1 MDIRINF
8 VDNWEKK
15 DIDLKE
21 LEIALETGNS
31 TRYNNSK
38 LNKIASKWK
47 KYKERGVSN
56 LYLIKE
62 ADDDGVACVYY
73 AYSIK
78 DGIIQEDVLER
89 LRDICSQKLSV
100 GEMRVH
106 GSDCKPSEWWDT
118 NAKYLMKLVESG
130 KAEDVYEY
138 LNGEL
143 FPSGI
148 ILDARSIKTKKAGS
162 LACSAIAWG
171 VSNSLFKKGTY
182 MGVLIHN
189 DLL

>member
-1 MDIRINF
+1 
-8 VDNWEKK
+8 
-15 DIDLKE
+15 
-21 LEIALETGNS
+21 
-31 TRYNNSK
+31 
-38 LNKIASKWK
+38 
-47 KYKERGVSN
+47 
-56 LYLIKE
+56 
-62 ADDDGVACVYY
+62 
-73 AYSIK
+73 
-78 DGIIQEDVLER
+78 
-89 LRDICSQKLSV
+89 
-100 GEMRVH
+100 
-106 GSDCKPSEWWDT
+106 
-118 NAKYLMKLVESG
+118 MKLVESG